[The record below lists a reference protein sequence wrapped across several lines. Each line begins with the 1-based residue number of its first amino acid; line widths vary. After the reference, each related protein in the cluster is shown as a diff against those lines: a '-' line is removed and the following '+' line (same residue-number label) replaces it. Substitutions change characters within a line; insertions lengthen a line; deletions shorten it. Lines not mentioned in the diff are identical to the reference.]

1 MTTPRAA
8 SPVHI
13 ASVGHL
19 MVDVLAQLPGPL
31 AIGSDTPAP
40 IRFAGGGAAANLAAW
55 AVVAGARATFVGV
68 VGDDPL
74 GRQAVAD
81 LARAG
86 VETLVATDNALP
98 TGTCIVLI
106 DPDRE
111 RTMIPS
117 AGANDSP
124 TAPELPA
131 AADWLCLSGYLLF
144 HPATRP
150 RALAALATARTRGWS
165 IAVDAA
171 SAAPLAA
178 FGAAEF
184 LRIVGPDVLVLAN
197 EDEAVVLTGTAD
209 PREAAQSIAARTA
222 SAVVK
227 LGAAGAVWSDGTVTE
242 AVPALEVVAVDTT
255 GSGDAFAAG
264 FLTAGGRGA
273 AALRAGVE
281 LAARA
286 VSQLGAG
293 PADLS

>member
-1 MTTPRAA
+1 
-8 SPVHI
+8 VHI
-13 ASVGHL
+13 VSVGHL

-31 AIGSDTPAP
+31 SIGSDTPAP

-68 VGDDPL
+68 VGDDAL
-74 GRQAVAD
+74 GRQAVTE
-81 LARAG
+81 LVRAG
-86 VETLVATDNALP
+86 VETRVATDAALP

-106 DPDRE
+106 DGDLE

-117 AGANDSP
+117 AGANDSA
-124 TAPELPA
+124 TAPELPE

-150 RALAALATARTRGWS
+150 RGLAALAAARTRGWAV
-165 IAVDAA
+165 AVDAA

-184 LRIVGPDVLVLAN
+184 LQTVGQGVVLLAN
-197 EDEAVVLTGTAD
+197 EDEAVVLTGTTD
-209 PREAAQSIAARTA
+209 PQEAAADIAAHSG

-227 LGAAGAVWSDGTVTE
+227 LGAAGAVWSDGSDSA
-242 AVPALEVVAVDTT
+242 AVSAADVVAADTT

-264 FLTAGGRGA
+264 FVTAGGRGT
-273 AALRAGVE
+273 AALQAGVA

-286 VSQLGAG
+286 VGQLGARP